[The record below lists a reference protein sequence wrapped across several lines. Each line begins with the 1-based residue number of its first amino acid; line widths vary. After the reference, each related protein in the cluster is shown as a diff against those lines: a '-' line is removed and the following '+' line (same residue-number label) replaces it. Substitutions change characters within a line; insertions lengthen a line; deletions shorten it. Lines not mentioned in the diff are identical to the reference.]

1 MIRFGTGPVQ
11 APATGDGM
19 QRNRSSDVMRRLGL
33 GLASA
38 GLAALAT
45 AAAAQPVARVEG
57 GSLQGVETSGVVR
70 YAGIPY
76 AKPPVGALRWRP
88 PQAPA
93 PWSGVRPADQYGAV
107 CMQKLDPT
115 DNGVGPGP
123 VSEDCLTLNVFA
135 PTGAKALPVMVWIHG
150 GGLVNGSASA
160 KLYDGSALARQ
171 GVVVVTLNYR
181 LGRFGFFAHPAL
193 TAETKGAGEPL
204 ANYGLM
210 DQIAALQWVR
220 RNISAFGGDPS
231 TVTVFGE
238 SAGGASVNRLMMAKS
253 ARGLFQRAISES
265 GLGAEHGQTLAE
277 AEADG
282 SSFATQ
288 LGVGSGGAEA
298 LRALPA
304 QAIVDAGPISMAKG
318 EAPIVDGQLLTEDPM
333 AAFQAGHE
341 APIPY
346 LVGSNGLEVPK
357 AWAPGFKDA
366 VKLSPAQVAAVQ
378 GAYGSQTVY
387 DTRILTDVVFGAP
400 ARALA
405 KAHAAHGAATYLYR
419 FAIASPAALKTYGG
433 AIHASDRQYVFQTLN
448 ASPWPTDANDAEQA
462 SLVSAYWVAFAR
474 AGDPNGGARSDG
486 RPAWPA
492 YGASDQLM
500 RFTNAGPQAEITA
513 DAPALDLISAAQADH
528 R

>member
-1 MIRFGTGPVQ
+1 MRRRLLALTSVGL
-11 APATGDGM
+11 ALLATG
-19 QRNRSSDVMRRLGL
+19 
-33 GLASA
+33 AS
-38 GLAALAT
+38 
-45 AAAAQPVARVEG
+45 AQPVARIDSG
-57 GSLQGVETSGVVR
+57 ALQGAETDGVVR
-70 YAGIPY
+70 YLGIPY

-88 PQAPA
+88 PQPPA
-93 PWSGVRPADQYGAV
+93 PWPGMRPADRYGPI
-107 CMQKLDPT
+107 CMQKLDPS

-135 PTGAKALPVMVWIHG
+135 PKGAKGLPVMVWIHG

-193 TAETKGAGEPL
+193 TAEAKGELL

-210 DQIAALQWVR
+210 DQIAALKWVK
-220 RNISAFGGDPS
+220 RNISALGGDPS
-231 TVTVFGE
+231 AVTVFGE
-238 SAGGASVNRLMMAKS
+238 SAGGASVNRLMMA
-253 ARGLFQRAISES
+253 ALAHGLFQRAISES
-265 GLGAEHGQTLAE
+265 GVGAEHGQTLAQ

-282 SSFATQ
+282 SAFAAR
-288 LGVGSGGAEA
+288 LGAANSAEA

-304 QAIVDAGPISMAKG
+304 QAILEAGPIKMDRG

-333 AAFQAGHE
+333 AAFAAGHE

-346 LVGSNGLEVPK
+346 LVGSNDLEIPK
-357 AWAPGFKDA
+357 AWAPGFKDM
-366 VKLSPAQVAAVQ
+366 VKLSPDQAAHLQ
-378 GAYGSQTVY
+378 AAYGSQAAY
-387 DTRILTDVVFGAP
+387 DTRVLTDVVFGAP

-405 KAHAAHGAATYLYR
+405 KAHAAHGAPAYLYR
-419 FAIASPAALKTYGG
+419 FAVASPAALKTYGG
-433 AIHASDRQYVFQTLN
+433 AIHASDRQYVFQTLD

-462 SLVSAYWVAFAR
+462 KAISAYWVAFAR
-474 AGDPNGGARSDG
+474 TGDPNGGG

-492 YGASDQLM
+492 YGASDRLL
-500 RFTNAGPQAEITA
+500 RFTNDGPKAEATP
-513 DAPALDLISAAQADH
+513 DAKALDLISAAQAAQ